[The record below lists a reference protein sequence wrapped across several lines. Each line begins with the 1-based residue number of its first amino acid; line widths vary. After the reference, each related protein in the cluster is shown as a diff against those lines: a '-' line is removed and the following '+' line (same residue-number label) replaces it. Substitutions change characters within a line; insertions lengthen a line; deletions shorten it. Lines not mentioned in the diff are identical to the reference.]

1 MVYFMCVCLMI
12 CLMDFN
18 TCNPEFTG
26 ILILFYFLLFVVFFK
41 MYYFKFI
48 ITPNKKLL

>member
-26 ILILFYFLLFVVFFK
+26 ILIFFFFLFK
-41 MYYFKFI
+41 KDYFKFI